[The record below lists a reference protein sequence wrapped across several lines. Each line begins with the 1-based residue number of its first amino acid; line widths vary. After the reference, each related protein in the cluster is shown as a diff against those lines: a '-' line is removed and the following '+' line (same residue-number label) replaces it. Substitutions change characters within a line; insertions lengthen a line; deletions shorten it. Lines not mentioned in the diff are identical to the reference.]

1 MAEKRY
7 AETTAKLAAY
17 LWWLLPAFFKSKVV
31 QDSWL
36 YRLLTVFGEQFEDVR
51 TDVNV
56 LNRQFAAETAEGEH
70 LDSIGRARDT
80 LRLPGESDTDYRQ
93 RVLDAYIEKQKG
105 GTMPGLLGGLSTL
118 GISVEVEERYHTNR
132 SRWSEFIVRVLS
144 WTGVTPQNVFYDTV
158 NRLKPAHTRMIDEP
172 AIPLGVF
179 DDDGFFDTPD
189 DGTGDLAF
197 DSWERP

>member
-7 AETTAKLAAY
+7 AETTPKLASY
-17 LWWLLPAFFKSKVV
+17 LWWLLPAFFKSKAV

-36 YRLLTVFGEQFEDVR
+36 YRLLTVFGEQLEDVR

-80 LRLPGESDTDYRQ
+80 FRLPGEPDADYSQ
-93 RVLDAYIEKQKG
+93 RVLDAYIEKQRG

-118 GISVEVEERYHTNR
+118 GIGVEVEERYHTDR

-144 WTGVTPQNVFYDTV
+144 WTGVTPQNTFYDTV

-172 AIPLGVF
+172 AIALAVF
-179 DDDGFFDTPD
+179 DDGGFWDEAD
-189 DGTGDLAF
+189 DGDGRL
-197 DSWERP
+197 DSWVQP